1 MLIELAIR
9 DFAIIDELRVQFSPG
24 LNVLTGETG
33 AGKSIIVDA
42 LGATL
47 GQRIDS
53 DVVRTG
59 ANLAT
64 AEAVFE
70 VDGGDDDGALVSGGD
85 LAALLSEHGLEAEDG
100 LLVLRREINRSSGR
114 TVGRING
121 RVVPVSVMQRVGQLL
136 VDIHGQ
142 SEHLSLL
149 RVKEHVDYLDRY
161 AGLMGQRRRLSEVV
175 RELRTVRDDIE
186 KMTKDERESA
196 REMDLL
202 SYQIQEISSA
212 GLSVGEE
219 ERLLLER
226 GRLRNAER
234 LMEAAAHLHVLL
246 SGGDEQVGAI
256 DLLAQAQ
263 RQYLELARFD
273 PSQEADREALEAAA
287 FAVEEAAQRARSYA
301 ESIENDPS
309 RLTEVEER
317 LELLS
322 NLKRKYGRSVAEVL
336 RYREEAEAKLEKLS
350 NRAFYLDGLRETE
363 RRLLEKVGQ
372 LSGALSDQRRATAV
386 QLAKEMHRELA
397 DLNMGGTR
405 FQVSFSVS
413 KDLNGVPYSP
423 SETTDKSSGT
433 APTGGQQPAGSS
445 QHSEEDMDRVGF
457 DATGIDRV
465 EFLVSPNP
473 GEEPKP
479 LARIVSGGETARLML
494 ALKTILCKA
503 DAIPTLVFD
512 EIDVGVGARSGMKVG
527 EKLWRL
533 TENHQVLCITHLPQ
547 IAALGDTHLSV
558 SKIVQEGRT
567 RTGVGVLEGVVRVEE
582 LAAMLAGSARS
593 SSAIAS
599 AQELLDRSEEFK
611 GCRTEG

>member
-1 MLIELAIR
+1 MLTELSIR
-9 DFAIIDELRVQFSPG
+9 DFAIIDELRVQFAHG

-47 GQRIDS
+47 GQRVDS

-59 ANLAT
+59 ANLAS

-70 VDGGDDDGALVSGGD
+70 VDCGDADGALATL
-85 LAALLSEHGLEAEDG
+85 LAEHGLEAEDG

-114 TVGRING
+114 TVGRVNG

-142 SEHLSLL
+142 TDHLSLL
-149 RVKEHVDYLDRY
+149 RVREHVDYLDRY
-161 AGLMGQRRRLSEVV
+161 AGLMEQRRRLSEAV
-175 RELRTVRDDIE
+175 RELRAVRDDIE

-202 SYQIQEISSA
+202 GYQIQEIGNA
-212 GLSVGEE
+212 GLTADEE
-219 ERLLLER
+219 ERLLSER
-226 GRLRNAER
+226 SRLRNAER
-234 LMEAAAHLHVLL
+234 LMEAAAQLHVLL

-263 RQYLELARFD
+263 KQYLELARYD
-273 PSQEADREALEAAA
+273 PSQEADREALDTAV

-301 ESIENDPS
+301 ESIENDPA

-317 LELLS
+317 LEVIS

-336 RYREEAEAKLEKLS
+336 AYCEEAEAKLEKLS
-350 NRAFYLDGLRETE
+350 NRAFYLDGLREAE
-363 RRLLEKVGQ
+363 HGLLEKVGE
-372 LSGALSDQRRATAV
+372 LAGSVSRQRKATAV
-386 QLAKEMHRELA
+386 RLAEEMHRELR
-397 DLNMGGTR
+397 DLNMGGTS

-413 KDLNGVPYSP
+413 EDPNGVAYLPVSCHP
-423 SETTDKSSGT
+423 SALT
-433 APTGGQQPAGSS
+433 PTLAQREREHSVASAQQVGGE
-445 QHSEEDMDRVGF
+445 SERVGF

-479 LARIVSGGETARLML
+479 LAKIASGGETARLML
-494 ALKTILCKA
+494 ALKTILSKA

-512 EIDVGVGARSGMKVG
+512 EIDVGVGAR
-527 EKLWRL
+527 
-533 TENHQVLCITHLPQ
+533 
-547 IAALGDTHLSV
+547 
-558 SKIVQEGRT
+558 
-567 RTGVGVLEGVVRVEE
+567 
-582 LAAMLAGSARS
+582 
-593 SSAIAS
+593 
-599 AQELLDRSEEFK
+599 
-611 GCRTEG
+611 